1 MIYQIAGLVITVT
14 AAVCATVYAVFYTK
28 QKSHAER
35 MDRAQR
41 IAATRS
47 IVENGLH
54 AMYEQERAL
63 RIAAETTI
71 NTKEFII
78 TQKDKEIE
86 RLKGLLK
93 LAEELA
99 EENK

>member
-14 AAVCATVYAVFYTK
+14 AAVCGTIYLIMYSREK
-28 QKSHAER
+28 LRSDR
-35 MDRAQR
+35 MEKAQR
-41 IAATRS
+41 ISATQH
-47 IVENGLH
+47 IVANGTL

-63 RIAAETTI
+63 RIQAEATI

-93 LAEELA
+93 LAEGGDR
-99 EENK
+99 

>member
-14 AAVCATVYAVFYTK
+14 AAVCGTLYAIFYTK
-28 QKSHAER
+28 EKNRSER

-54 AMYEQERAL
+54 SMYEHERAL
-63 RIAAETTI
+63 RIAAETTV

-93 LAEELA
+93 IAEDLA

>member
-14 AAVCATVYAVFYTK
+14 AAVCGTVYAVFYTK
-28 QKSHAER
+28 TKAHAER

-41 IAATRS
+41 IAATRA

-54 AMYEQERAL
+54 SMYEHERAL
-63 RIAAETTI
+63 RIAAESTV

-78 TQKDKEIE
+78 QQKDKEIE

-93 LAEELA
+93 LAEGGA
-99 EENK
+99 R

>member
-1 MIYQIAGLVITVT
+1 MIYQIAGLVIVVA
-14 AAVCATVYAVFYTK
+14 AAVCGTVLAIVSTK
-28 QKSHAER
+28 EKNRAER

-63 RIAAETTI
+63 RIAAETTV

-93 LAEELA
+93 LAEN
-99 EENK
+99 NK

>member
-14 AAVCATVYAVFYTK
+14 AAVCGTVYAVIYTK
-28 QKSHAER
+28 TKAHAER

-41 IAATRS
+41 IAATRA

-63 RIAAETTI
+63 RIAAETTV

-78 TQKDKEIE
+78 NQKDKEIE

-93 LAEELA
+93 LAEGGDR
-99 EENK
+99 

>member
-1 MIYQIAGLVITVT
+1 MIYQIAGLVIVVT
-14 AAVCATVYAVFYTK
+14 AAVCGTVLAIVSTK
-28 QKSHAER
+28 EKNRAER

-63 RIAAETTI
+63 RIAAETTV

-93 LAEELA
+93 LAEN
-99 EENK
+99 NK

>member
-14 AAVCATVYAVFYTK
+14 AAVCATVYGVNYTK
-28 QKSHAER
+28 TRAHAER

-41 IAATRS
+41 IAA
-47 IVENGLH
+47 
-54 AMYEQERAL
+54 
-63 RIAAETTI
+63 ETTV

-93 LAEELA
+93 LAEGRDQ
-99 EENK
+99 

>member
-14 AAVCATVYAVFYTK
+14 AAVCGTVFAIMYTK
-28 QKSHAER
+28 EKTRAER

-41 IAATRS
+41 IAATRA

-63 RIAAETTI
+63 RIAAETTV

-78 TQKDKEIE
+78 NQKDKEIE

-93 LAEELA
+93 LAEE
-99 EENK
+99 NK

>member
-14 AAVCATVYAVFYTK
+14 AAVCATVYGVIYTK
-28 QKSHAER
+28 TRAQADR

-54 AMYEQERAL
+54 SMYEHERAL
-63 RIAAETTI
+63 RIAAETKVGIKETI
-71 NTKEFII
+71 IDR
-78 TQKDKEIE
+78 QQKEIE
-86 RLKGLLK
+86 RLKGLISIK
-93 LAEELA
+93 ESK
-99 EENK
+99 NV

>member
-1 MIYQIAGLVITVT
+1 MIYQIAGLVLAVT
-14 AAVCATVYAVFYTK
+14 AAACGTIYLIMYSKEKIRAD
-28 QKSHAER
+28 R
-35 MDRAQR
+35 MDRAHR

-54 AMYEQERAL
+54 AMYDHERAL
-63 RIAAETTI
+63 RIAAETTV

-86 RLKGLLK
+86 RLKGLLN
-93 LAEELA
+93 LAEGRDQ
-99 EENK
+99 